1 MLPWLLC
8 SYGLLLSP
16 GVRPHHQASLRAAV
30 PRCGLSTEDP
40 RVISVEIDRNTGI
53 DFGCDLALRWPYV
66 MSLVPN
72 GAAERDGRIRV
83 GDQLVAISGGS
94 VIGLT
99 IGDAMERL
107 GTAEGGAEVALTF
120 FRGER
125 AQLQSIVGF
134 DTSGVPAT
142 VTITLQQKGQPDR
155 ELVVPYGANLR
166 DELVKRKI
174 NCYQSV
180 RHFGRLRMPLWAI
193 HAG

>member
-1 MLPWLLC
+1 MDQKCYNENPENFSGRERDRDKMLPWLLC

-107 GTAEGGAEVALTF
+107 GTHDRLMELRRQV
-120 FRGER
+120 
-125 AQLQSIVGF
+125 
-134 DTSGVPAT
+134 
-142 VTITLQQKGQPDR
+142 QQNASSTR
-155 ELVVPYGANLR
+155 R
-166 DELVKRKI
+166 
-174 NCYQSV
+174 
-180 RHFGRLRMPLWAI
+180 RHSSRRRLRTR
-193 HAG
+193 